1 MSFLDYT
8 ANYFKLIS
16 SREDTGVTYRE
27 SEDVCFCCRDGG
39 NVILCDWKGYKWSE
53 EAVLHLTF
61 IYRARSK
68 YKIPCPKVYHEGT
81 DVLLFK
87 QAPMY
92 QCPFKSALVTPFHE
106 TCDGFVL
113 AIVATYAVKW
123 LDFYVDSASLPTVT
137 WVLIFQPLLLHPWHN
152 WCTGAYE
159 KGYDMSWAS
168 LQRSLRLRLCSM
180 CILPRK
186 CSACLWSG
194 KDFFRTVCKYKWDKA
209 SLQTQETKS
218 VESRTTESSFF
229 GNIIVWAT
237 LYAFAIVAAITPLFK
252 HPLCW

>member
-39 NVILCDWKGYKWSE
+39 NVILCDWKGKN
-53 EAVLHLTF
+53 
-61 IYRARSK
+61 
-68 YKIPCPKVYHEGT
+68 KIPCPKVYHEGT

-137 WVLIFQPLLLHPWHN
+137 SI
-152 WCTGAYE
+152 
-159 KGYDMSWAS
+159 
-168 LQRSLRLRLCSM
+168 
-180 CILPRK
+180 
-186 CSACLWSG
+186 
-194 KDFFRTVCKYKWDKA
+194 
-209 SLQTQETKS
+209 
-218 VESRTTESSFF
+218 
-229 GNIIVWAT
+229 
-237 LYAFAIVAAITPLFK
+237 
-252 HPLCW
+252 